1 MVATI
6 APPTRRAPRPGPS
19 ARGVSAPGSPLLARR
34 LRAWLFA
41 FGLVDRD
48 LEGARKPSKP
58 RAMSEQGDDSSDRP
72 ARGAS
77 PLVTAF
83 NIFNC
88 AVGAGILSLP
98 YAFSQTGAILGVFV
112 ACAVVGL
119 VVFTLNVL
127 LRFGDAHDAWSYQAL
142 VQKALGRRFSLLV
155 SLTLILYIF
164 GSCVAYTIIIADSV
178 GVVAQFARNAA
189 RASSSAASPDAASA
203 AAAEA
208 NAAAT
213 VRACAIVLASALV
226 LTPLSM
232 LRKTRSLGPT
242 SSLTVAALLYTTS
255 AVVGEGVAKLRA
267 GPDGAPDGAPGSS
280 GGSASWWSSVDFK
293 RGTAR
298 SFSGETLDLWR
309 FDEGTVLALP
319 VFVFAF
325 QCHIQ
330 ILSFYAE
337 FRDEPRDEV
346 GGEARSPPER
356 LVVASDALDL
366 APEEEDVEGFPGFS
380 REAEASSDARRRAAM
395 ERTVL
400 LSMLTLLVGYATVGE
415 FAYATNP
422 DVASNMLQSYPATD
436 PWMLAAS
443 ASMGVSAIGSY
454 PINHH
459 SSRAALDDVLCAW
472 FGWVPAAPGM
482 APAKRHA
489 TQTLVFVLLTTIT
502 SLLVEDLGVV
512 FQLVG
517 STAGVLV
524 ICFVPGALLLASG
537 ASKTTAARAAGGS
550 RLGGVLDGSDESA
563 ETLSEDAIGP
573 LVGASPSRPSRR
585 AGRHWT
591 EGGGSI
597 GGYDELGAAAAAA
610 DELRAALLPA
620 EEEEEAEA
628 ADGGPSS
635 SARRARSVSAAR
647 RADAARGAGLVLLG
661 VVIAVSNVY
670 VLFFAR
676 AGDDDAGA
684 R

>member
-1 MVATI
+1 
-6 APPTRRAPRPGPS
+6 
-19 ARGVSAPGSPLLARR
+19 
-34 LRAWLFA
+34 
-41 FGLVDRD
+41 
-48 LEGARKPSKP
+48 
-58 RAMSEQGDDSSDRP
+58 
-72 ARGAS
+72 
-77 PLVTAF
+77 
-83 NIFNC
+83 
-88 AVGAGILSLP
+88 
-98 YAFSQTGAILGVFV
+98 
-112 ACAVVGL
+112 
-119 VVFTLNVL
+119 
-127 LRFGDAHDAWSYQAL
+127 
-142 VQKALGRRFSLLV
+142 
-155 SLTLILYIF
+155 
-164 GSCVAYTIIIADSV
+164 
-178 GVVAQFARNAA
+178 
-189 RASSSAASPDAASA
+189 
-203 AAAEA
+203 
-208 NAAAT
+208 
-213 VRACAIVLASALV
+213 
-226 LTPLSM
+226 
-232 LRKTRSLGPT
+232 
-242 SSLTVAALLYTTS
+242 
-255 AVVGEGVAKLRA
+255 
-267 GPDGAPDGAPGSS
+267 
-280 GGSASWWSSVDFK
+280 
-293 RGTAR
+293 
-298 SFSGETLDLWR
+298 
-309 FDEGTVLALP
+309 
-319 VFVFAF
+319 
-325 QCHIQ
+325 
-330 ILSFYAE
+330 
-337 FRDEPRDEV
+337 
-346 GGEARSPPER
+346 
-356 LVVASDALDL
+356 
-366 APEEEDVEGFPGFS
+366 
-380 REAEASSDARRRAAM
+380 M

-502 SLLVEDLGVV
+502 SLVVEDLGVV

-597 GGYDELGAAAAAA
+597 GGYDELGAASAAA

-676 AGDDDAGA
+676 AGDDDAGT

>member
-1 MVATI
+1 
-6 APPTRRAPRPGPS
+6 
-19 ARGVSAPGSPLLARR
+19 
-34 LRAWLFA
+34 
-41 FGLVDRD
+41 
-48 LEGARKPSKP
+48 
-58 RAMSEQGDDSSDRP
+58 MSEQGDDSSDRP

-280 GGSASWWSSVDFK
+280 GGSASWWSSVDLK

-676 AGDDDAGA
+676 GGDDDAGA